1 MPDALEPKPEAGLGS
16 FVVGVAV
23 GVVVGLL
30 FAPEP
35 GERFRGKLGHRL
47 HRLRDLAREQ
57 MAGEDEPAG

>member
-1 MPDALEPKPEAGLGS
+1 
-16 FVVGVAV
+16 VVL
-23 GVVVGLL
+23 GLL

-47 HRLRDLAREQ
+47 QRLRDLAREQ